1 MFHKKPVHLSALS
14 GLQASNNVDG
24 LMKIK
29 GSYVYNGD
37 LVMILFCKREQAG
50 TDLEEVESDNVHTH
64 EVDPLCMVN
73 LAQPQI

>member
-1 MFHKKPVHLSALS
+1 
-14 GLQASNNVDG
+14 
-24 LMKIK
+24 MKIK

-64 EVDPLCMVN
+64 EVDSLCMVN